1 MPTDRRR
8 MRSKEEFIMRLRTSL
23 LPLLAV
29 AGLGL
34 AACDGERS
42 VSISTGSSS
51 EKPRGVLK
59 VVETLQ
65 CPETQGQLTRK
76 GAATDGGAT
85 CWYVGPRGSSVQLRL
100 IRLDGDPTSVLQ
112 GLEAELRRDIA
123 GGPTGEGPQVAVNAD
138 GDRASVRLP
147 GISVEA
153 QGENADVRI
162 GGFRIEAKEDA
173 PRADATA
180 QATASASGD
189 ASEDSVSVR
198 ADEGGAEVRVRARGD
213 ATRAKWILTD
223 GDEAATGWRLV
234 GYEARG
240 PQGGPL
246 VVALVRS
253 RNDDK
258 EAAFEDAEALV
269 SLNVGD

>member
-1 MPTDRRR
+1 
-8 MRSKEEFIMRLRTSL
+8 MRLRTPL

-29 AGLGL
+29 AVFGV
-34 AACDGERS
+34 AACDGQRS
-42 VSISTGSSS
+42 VSISTGDSGD
-51 EKPRGVLK
+51 KPRGVLK

-65 CPETQGQLTRK
+65 CPEVQGELTRK
-76 GAATDGGAT
+76 GAATDGGTT

-100 IRLDGDPTSVLQ
+100 IRLDGDPTSVLE
-112 GLEAELRRDIA
+112 GLESELRRDIS

-147 GISVEA
+147 GVSVDAE
-153 QGENADVRI
+153 GENADVRI
-162 GGFRIEAKEDA
+162 GGFRIEAKNDS
-173 PRADATA
+173 PGATA
-180 QATASASGD
+180 GAAASASD
-189 ASEDSVSVR
+189 DSVSVR
-198 ADEGGAEVRVRARGD
+198 ADEGGAEVRVRAQGD

-223 GDEAATGWRLV
+223 GDDAATGWRLV

-246 VVALVRS
+246 VAALVRS
-253 RNDDK
+253 KNDDK

>member
-1 MPTDRRR
+1 
-8 MRSKEEFIMRLRTSL
+8 MRLRSSL
-23 LPLLAV
+23 LPLIAL

-34 AACDGERS
+34 VACDGERS
-42 VSISTGSSS
+42 VSISTGDSSG
-51 EKPRGVLK
+51 KPRGVLR

-76 GAATDGGAT
+76 GAVTDGGT
-85 CWYVGPRGSSVQLRL
+85 VCSYVGPRGASVELRL
-100 IRLDGDPTSVLQ
+100 VPLKGDPTSVLE
-112 GLEAELRRDIA
+112 GLESELRSGIA

-147 GISVEA
+147 GISVDA
-153 QGENADVRI
+153 QGETADVRI
-162 GGFRIEAKEDA
+162 GGIRIEAKDDTPE
-173 PRADATA
+173 ADATA
-180 QATASASGD
+180 TASVDAGD
-189 ASEDSVSVR
+189 ESVSVR
-198 ADEGGAEVRVRARGD
+198 ADSGGAEVRVRSHGD

-223 GDEAATGWRLV
+223 GDEAASGWRLV

-253 RNDDK
+253 KDDDK

>member
-1 MPTDRRR
+1 
-8 MRSKEEFIMRLRTSL
+8 MRLRPSL
-23 LPLLAV
+23 LPLLAIV
-29 AGLGL
+29 GLGL

-42 VSISTGSSS
+42 VSISTGTSSD
-51 EKPRGVLK
+51 KPRGVLK

-65 CPETQGQLTRK
+65 CPGTQGQLTRK
-76 GAATDGGAT
+76 GAVTDGGT
-85 CWYVGPRGSSVQLRL
+85 VCSYVGPRGASVELRL
-100 IRLDGDPTSVLQ
+100 VAVKGDPTTVLE
-112 GLEAELRRDIA
+112 GLEAELRRDVA

-153 QGENADVRI
+153 EGEKADVRI
-162 GGFRIEAKEDA
+162 GGFRIEAKDDS
-173 PRADATA
+173 PDATA
-180 QATASASGD
+180 TATSGGGD
-189 ASEDSVSVR
+189 DSVSVR
-198 ADEGGAEVRVRARGD
+198 ADAGGAEVRVRAQGD

-223 GDEAATGWRLV
+223 GDDAATGWRLV

-246 VVALVRS
+246 VVALIRS
-253 RNDDK
+253 KDDDK
-258 EAAFEDAEALV
+258 EAAFADAEALV